1 MSALVSVII
10 PAYNVER
17 YIGTCLRS
25 MLDQTY
31 VHQEILVVNDAA
43 TDNTLSV
50 IKSFTDPRI
59 RIIENETNLGLAA
72 SVNKAIQQAKGLYIA
87 RMDADDVAH
96 PQRLQKQVE
105 FLEQH
110 ADVSIVGTAMQSIG
124 YSNYLHEFPETHE
137 ACKPHLLFNVCFG
150 HPSVLVRKSVF
161 DNPENLYHEDLRQY
175 SEEYELW
182 CRLVDKIRF
191 ANLPEALLEYR
202 TFEPAEKNDA
212 EQKRKENSFTI
223 RKNFIA
229 AQLGEQ
235 SEKDYQYH
243 DNISNLRKAKDMEEL
258 SVWLTWLERCIQ
270 LNNKYKAFD
279 SRALQSELSKRAFEL
294 RYWNK
299 HLGIKNLKAWY
310 GSSRN
315 SLKSFKPSVAQ
326 HVKFIVRSVFN
337 V

>member
-17 YIGTCLRS
+17 YMAACIQS

-31 VHQEILVVNDAA
+31 TNQEILIVNDAA
-43 TDNTLSV
+43 TDSTV
-50 IKSFTDPRI
+50 RIIQGFTDPRI
-59 RIIENETNLGLAA
+59 RIIHNETNLGLAA

-96 PQRLQKQVE
+96 PHRLQKQVN
-105 FLEQH
+105 FLEHH
-110 ADVSIVGTAMQSIG
+110 ADVSIVGTAMKSIG

-137 ACKPHLLFNVCFG
+137 ACKAQLLFNVCFG
-150 HPSVLVRKSVF
+150 HPSVLMRKSIF
-161 DNPENLYHEDLRQY
+161 DNPENLYREDLRQY

-182 CRLVDKIRF
+182 CRLVDKVKF
-191 ANLPEALLEYR
+191 ANLSEALLDYR

-212 EQKRKENSFTI
+212 EQKRKTNSFII

-229 AQLGEQ
+229 AQWGEQ
-235 SEKDYQYH
+235 TEQDYQYH
-243 DNISNLRKAKDMEEL
+243 DNISNLHKAKDLHEL
-258 SVWLTWLERCIQ
+258 NTWLDWLGRCIQ
-270 LNNKYKAFD
+270 LNNKHRTFEPK
-279 SRALQSELSKRAFEL
+279 ALQAELSKRSFEL

-299 HLGIKNLKAWY
+299 QLGLKNLKAWY
-310 GSSRN
+310 SNRN
-315 SLKSFKPSVAQ
+315 PLKGFNPSASQ
-326 HVKFIVRSVFN
+326 HIKFIVRSLLN